1 MLVVFVFVLIFL
13 DFDEFDIVCIVDI
26 VFSENKSIVMC
37 IIVVLEFIL
46 IFLIFVFYC
55 MIICSFKWY
64 FLNMLYLLV
73 FKMILENRKKKF
85 LKLMKFVNRLFFVL
99 FIFLGLFLVCNFIEI
114 FMFLLKFVLFVIYV
128 LININFMV
136 NFFIY
141 FINFLEF
148 KIVIRCFC
156 FLSF

>member
-55 MIICSFKWY
+55 MIICSFK
-64 FLNMLYLLV
+64 
-73 FKMILENRKKKF
+73 
-85 LKLMKFVNRLFFVL
+85 
-99 FIFLGLFLVCNFIEI
+99 
-114 FMFLLKFVLFVIYV
+114 
-128 LININFMV
+128 
-136 NFFIY
+136 
-141 FINFLEF
+141 
-148 KIVIRCFC
+148 
-156 FLSF
+156 